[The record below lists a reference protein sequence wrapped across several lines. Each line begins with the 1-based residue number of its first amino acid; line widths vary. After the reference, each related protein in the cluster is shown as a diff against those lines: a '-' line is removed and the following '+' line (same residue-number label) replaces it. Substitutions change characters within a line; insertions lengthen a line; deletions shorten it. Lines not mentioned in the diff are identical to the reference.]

1 MAKKTPNQMQN
12 SQKGLRNLASTPRL
26 QQMISN
32 ALKVLHQNN
41 DRSAFE
47 FTGNLENALDWRNG
61 RGILSTMA
69 NPSNHIVQDLKFQEL
84 KNEVIYLDELE
95 NIVQNG
101 LQMPNV
107 STLWGEFEAVL
118 VEEVRKEFRFLI
130 DQNPKI
136 KSLKSDFLAHI
147 DGVNGFV
154 PLMEMIKG
162 YAGNL
167 NNSDQKREFEKLIKD
182 YKISFSTI
190 SQRLEKKGVDI
201 SSLRNPYS
209 QWSEE
214 HKVFWD

>member
-1 MAKKTPNQMQN
+1 MAKYTLNQMQN
-12 SQKGLRNLASTPRL
+12 AQKGPRNLANSPRL

-47 FTGNLENALDWRNG
+47 FTGNLENELDWRNG
-61 RGILSTMA
+61 KGILSTMA

-95 NIVQNG
+95 AIVQNG
-101 LQMPNV
+101 LQMPNA

-162 YAGNL
+162 YAENL
-167 NNSDQKREFEKLIKD
+167 NNSDQKENLK
-182 YKISFSTI
+182 S
-190 SQRLEKKGVDI
+190 
-201 SSLRNPYS
+201 
-209 QWSEE
+209 
-214 HKVFWD
+214 